1 MDLQIKDHVAL
12 IQASSKGIGRGI
24 AEALA
29 AEGVHLVLTGRTEET
44 LKTAAS
50 EIATS
55 YNVKTSYFTMDS
67 VDIKKYPKL
76 IDKIKTEFGRLDIV
90 LANSG
95 GPPPGMFEDLKADQW
110 ANAFQL
116 LMASPV
122 ELLRASIDL
131 LEKSSSP
138 RFFII
143 TSSSTREPV
152 PGLTLSNVF
161 RPGIV
166 ALVKEISNQYANKG
180 LRCHSLAP
188 GRIDTDRLAAV
199 FKMQAEKNDTIP
211 DDIREKAIQSIPAG
225 RIGTVNDMGSLATFL
240 ASPNAD
246 YLTGQNWLVD
256 GGLIKSL

>member
-1 MDLQIKDHVAL
+1 MDLEIKDHVAL
-12 IQASSKGIGRGI
+12 IQGSSKGIGRGI

-29 AEGVHLVLTGRTEET
+29 AEGVHVILTGRNEDA
-44 LKTAAS
+44 LKEAAS
-50 EIATS
+50 EIAS
-55 YNVKTSYFTMDS
+55 AHKVKTSYFVMDS
-67 VDIKKYPKL
+67 ADIQKYPEL
-76 IDKIKTEFGRLDIV
+76 IEKIKTEFGTIDIV

-95 GPPPGMFEDLKADQW
+95 GPPPGMFDDLKADQW
-110 ANAFQL
+110 AHAFQL

-122 ELLRASIDL
+122 ELLRTSISQ
-131 LEKSSSP
+131 LEKSPAP

-166 ALVKEISNQYANKG
+166 ALVKEISNQYADKG

-199 FKMQAEKNDTIP
+199 FKMQAEKNKTTP
-211 DDIREKAIQSIPAG
+211 DEVREKAIQSIPAG
-225 RIGTVNDMGSLATFL
+225 RLGTINDMGSLAAFL
-240 ASPNAD
+240 ASPKAD

-256 GGLIKSL
+256 GGLIKSI